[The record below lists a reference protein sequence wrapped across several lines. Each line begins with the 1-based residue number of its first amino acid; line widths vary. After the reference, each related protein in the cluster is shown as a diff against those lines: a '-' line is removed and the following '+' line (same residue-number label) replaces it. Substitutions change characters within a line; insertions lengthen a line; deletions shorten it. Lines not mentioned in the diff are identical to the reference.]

1 MTLPDKVVAETG
13 FAGFPAGARATA
25 VPSVF
30 FSELLP
36 RIEDASELRVTLYV
50 IYALGRRKGHPR
62 FVTER
67 ELHSE
72 SVLIAALASGDDDT
86 AEDRLREGL
95 VLAAERGTLISLNVE
110 HRGKEERL
118 IFLNTPSSRRAVDLI
133 RRGELELGRPLGVE
147 SKPPASQRDNVF
159 QLYEANI
166 GALTPLVADEL
177 KEAEQLY
184 PFEWLEEAFRE
195 AALQNKRSWRY
206 AAAILQRWATEG
218 RRRETP
224 GRDPDA
230 GNSARAQFLRRYRD
244 LGG

>member
-1 MTLPDKVVAETG
+1 MTLPDKAGTQTR
-13 FAGFPAGARATA
+13 FSGFPAGARATA

-36 RIEDASELRVTLYV
+36 RIEDPSELRVTLYV

-67 ELHSE
+67 ELRAE
-72 SVLIAALASGDDDT
+72 PVLITALARGDDD
-86 AEDRLREGL
+86 AAVDRLRDGL
-95 VLAAERGTLISLNVE
+95 TLAVERGSLIGLDVE

-118 IFLNTPSSRRAVDLI
+118 IFLNTPSSRRTVDLI
-133 RRGELELGRPLGVE
+133 RRGELDLGRPLGAE
-147 SKPPASQRDNVF
+147 SRAAASQRDNIF

-166 GALTPLVADEL
+166 GALTPLVAEEL

-184 PFEWLEEAFRE
+184 PFDWLEEAFRE

-218 RRRETP
+218 RRREAP